1 MAIEFPHAGQ
11 VINYSYLWRNEAD
24 EGREEGSKNRPC
36 AIVLAQEEGR
46 VVLAPITHSP
56 PQAGSTAIEIPQ
68 QIKRQLGLDNET
80 SWVVTS
86 EVNVFTWPGY
96 DLVPINRGNPSDIV
110 FGTLPASLTKLI
122 LKRIK
127 ANALAKRLNHID
139 RD

>member
-24 EGREEGSKNRPC
+24 EGREEGRKNRPC
-36 AIVLAQEEGR
+36 AVVLAQEAGR

-80 SWVVTS
+80 SWIVTS
-86 EVNVFTWPGY
+86 EVNAFSWPGY
-96 DLVPINRGNPSDIV
+96 DLVPINRSNPGEIV

-127 ANALAKRLNHID
+127 ANALAKRLDHID